1 MLRPFRLISQL
12 EGLRDT
18 VELLLQAMPRVL
30 DVLLVSFLLLDV
42 SAILAVQVFGG
53 KFGRCVSPSSLIT
66 RPPLG
71 SGAYGT
77 ASHSAALPFATRAA
91 CEAAGYAWANPPFG
105 NFDNVG
111 HAMLLLFEMASL
123 EGWTDVLFA
132 GIDAVG
138 VSEAPVRDHAPSQA
152 LFSIVWILVG
162 SLCLLNLIV
171 GVLMSTFHD
180 IKRREEEGS
189 ELGLVMTEK
198 QRAWVDVVS
207 QLLAVV
213 KPRARAPCPTHPWRA
228 ACHRLATWARFESVM
243 LVVIV
248 FNTCLMALDGFGLSK
263 AMEDLLGAL
272 TLGCT
277 VLFILE
283 AVIKL
288 LGLGPKLYF
297 SSAWNLLDF
306 GIVLLA
312 IAELLLTWVATTGA
326 EANPSVIRA
335 LRMVRLLRVLRTLRV
350 VRMARGLRM
359 LLMMLLYALPTLG
372 NICGLYL
379 IVNCVYALLA
389 MQLFGNVSLDLSV
402 AAGERPGTRAHF
414 CTFGDA
420 FLTLFECATGE
431 SWTALMHDQAR
442 STWLAIPFF
451 ISYVILS
458 TFIIFKMCIVLI
470 IENFNLAL
478 KRDRHGLQ
486 PESADVFQDV
496 WSQFDPEAT
505 GRMHVEYLIDF
516 LRLLPPPLGLEP
528 SEYPAGYVS
537 AADVTRYAYMMDV
550 RPRVRPRAGPT
561 EDRRGGTWQPYVAF
575 AEVLAVLAKDSY
587 KDAGEADLERS
598 LGGTLHRTRRT
609 SGSAG
614 RARRAVA
621 WQEVLPAPSSKLGSE
636 LLDRLVA
643 ADVLSAEHAEQLRLA
658 HQRHAADPASFPH
671 ARVTIDSEEEHL
683 RHSLACAAI
692 ARSAR
697 RWQERRVAAGVALRA
712 KARLRCRFEDGMLE
726 QVTQARQAQWRA
738 YEQTQAPK
746 GGTVLV

>member
-1 MLRPFRLISQL
+1 
-12 EGLRDT
+12 
-18 VELLLQAMPRVL
+18 
-30 DVLLVSFLLLDV
+30 
-42 SAILAVQVFGG
+42 
-53 KFGRCVSPSSLIT
+53 
-66 RPPLG
+66 
-71 SGAYGT
+71 
-77 ASHSAALPFATRAA
+77 
-91 CEAAGYAWANPPFG
+91 
-105 NFDNVG
+105 
-111 HAMLLLFEMASL
+111 
-123 EGWTDVLFA
+123 
-132 GIDAVG
+132 
-138 VSEAPVRDHAPSQA
+138 
-152 LFSIVWILVG
+152 
-162 SLCLLNLIV
+162 
-171 GVLMSTFHD
+171 
-180 IKRREEEGS
+180 
-189 ELGLVMTEK
+189 
-198 QRAWVDVVS
+198 
-207 QLLAVV
+207 
-213 KPRARAPCPTHPWRA
+213 
-228 ACHRLATWARFESVM
+228 M

-248 FNTCLMALDGFGLSK
+248 FNTCLMALDGYGLSK
-263 AMEDLLGAL
+263 AQEDLLGAL

-277 VLFILE
+277 VLFIFE
-283 AVIKL
+283 AVVKI

-297 SSAWNLLDF
+297 SSAWNLFDF

-312 IAELLLTWVATTGA
+312 IVELLLTWVATTGA
-326 EANPSVIRA
+326 EANPTAIRA
-335 LRMVRLLRVLRTLRV
+335 LRMARLVRVLRTLRV
-350 VRMARGLRM
+350 VRMARGLRL

-389 MQLFGNVSLDLSV
+389 MQLFGNVSSGLSL
-402 AAGERPGTRAHF
+402 ATSLPTGERRAHF

-442 STWLAIPFF
+442 HTWLAIPFF

-537 AADVTRYAYMMDV
+537 TADVTRYAYMMDV
-550 RPRVRPRAGPT
+550 RPRVGSIV
-561 EDRRGGTWQPYVAF
+561 DRRGGTWQPYVAF

-587 KDAGEADLERS
+587 KDSGEAELERS

-614 RARRAVA
+614 RARRGVA

-658 HQRHAADPASFPH
+658 HQGYAADPASISH
-671 ARVTIDSEEEHL
+671 ARITVELEEEHL
-683 RHSLACAAI
+683 RRSLACAAI

-697 RWQERRVAAGVALRA
+697 RWHERRVAAGVALRA
-712 KARLRCRFEDGMLE
+712 QARLRCRFEHGQLE
-726 QVTQARQAQWRA
+726 QVAQARLAQWMRA
-738 YEQTQAPK
+738 SEQTRAPQ
-746 GGTVLV
+746 GGTTVLV